1 MLTPPPA
8 MNGLVARLD
17 LSSRFENIEI
27 AERAL
32 HDLCLEATCAEEDVF
47 WLATAL
53 REALANAIRHGNRE
67 DPKRRVFIDLWVVD
81 QAVSIRV
88 EDEGSGFAPELIPD
102 PTEPDHLLRPSGR
115 GIFYMRQF
123 MDRVDFGR
131 TATGGTSVFMVRK
144 VRISTRS
151 CHDEE

>member
-1 MLTPPPA
+1 MSILPPA
-8 MNGLVARLD
+8 TNGLAARLD

-32 HDLCLEATCAEEDVF
+32 HDLCLEAACAREDVF
-47 WLATAL
+47 WLSTAL
-53 REALANAIRHGNRE
+53 REAVANAIRHGNHE
-67 DPKRRVFIDLWVVD
+67 DPKRRVIISLRVVD
-81 QAVSIRV
+81 RVVSIRV
-88 EDEGSGFAPELIPD
+88 DDEGSGFAPELIPD

-131 TATGGTSVFMVRK
+131 TAAGGTSVLMVREVK
-144 VRISTRS
+144 STTRS

>member
-1 MLTPPPA
+1 MSNPPPA
-8 MNGLVARLD
+8 TNGLAARLD

-32 HDLCLEATCAEEDVF
+32 HDLCVEAACAGDDVF

-53 REALANAIRHGNRE
+53 REAVANAMRHGNRE
-67 DPKRRVFIDLWVVD
+67 DPRRRVIVDLRIVD
-81 QAVSIRV
+81 RTVSIRV

-102 PTEPDHLLRPSGR
+102 PTEPGHLLRPSGR

-131 TATGGTSVFMVRK
+131 TAAGGTSLLMVRK
-144 VRISTRS
+144 VKSTTRS